1 MSMTDLNARTIKG
14 YEVFSF
20 SFFLNLRSMLG
31 NEKKN
36 TIKSYWNLNTQ
47 EAGQD
52 CEFEV
57 SLGY

>member
-1 MSMTDLNARTIKG
+1 MTDLNASTIKG
-14 YEVFSF
+14 YKVSF
-20 SFFLNLRSMLG
+20 FFFLNLRSMLG

-36 TIKSYWNLNTQ
+36 TIKSYWNVNTQ

>member
-1 MSMTDLNARTIKG
+1 MSMTDLNASTIKG
-14 YEVFSF
+14 YKVSF
-20 SFFLNLRSMLG
+20 FFFLNLRSMLG

-36 TIKSYWNLNTQ
+36 TIKSYWNVNTQ